1 MLKPNNLGIG
11 AIFHAELE
19 KQLLTK
25 PLQSF
30 WVCNNFAGQN
40 YFKKPLSPILFQRFS
55 QINVQSLIAWIS
67 CTNMEHHTSA
77 MKKKIMNFTPPH
89 PHHAPPQKKEIRR
102 VTVPKNGAWFLGCK
116 HENAERTPGG
126 DSSLRGEIERTSTT
140 EASGRLP
147 TLQEWNEWDMIKTYT
162 LYMLCCDIIIVI
174 ID

>member
-1 MLKPNNLGIG
+1 
-11 AIFHAELE
+11 
-19 KQLLTK
+19 
-25 PLQSF
+25 
-30 WVCNNFAGQN
+30 
-40 YFKKPLSPILFQRFS
+40 
-55 QINVQSLIAWIS
+55 
-67 CTNMEHHTSA
+67 MEHHTSA

-147 TLQEWNEWDMIKTYT
+147 TLQEWNE
-162 LYMLCCDIIIVI
+162 
-174 ID
+174 